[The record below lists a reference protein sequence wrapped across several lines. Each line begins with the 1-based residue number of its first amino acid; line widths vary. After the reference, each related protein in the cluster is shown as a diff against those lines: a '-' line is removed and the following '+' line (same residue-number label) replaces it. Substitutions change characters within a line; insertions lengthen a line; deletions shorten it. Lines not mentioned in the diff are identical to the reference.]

1 MNSRNSA
8 AYSDLKITT
17 IFEAVSMSKTK
28 KTAPAKLQLNS
39 NGYDISN
46 FIRVKFPTIK
56 STNSQITSA
65 STKPAVSFKLK

>member
-1 MNSRNSA
+1 
-8 AYSDLKITT
+8 
-17 IFEAVSMSKTK
+17 MSKTK